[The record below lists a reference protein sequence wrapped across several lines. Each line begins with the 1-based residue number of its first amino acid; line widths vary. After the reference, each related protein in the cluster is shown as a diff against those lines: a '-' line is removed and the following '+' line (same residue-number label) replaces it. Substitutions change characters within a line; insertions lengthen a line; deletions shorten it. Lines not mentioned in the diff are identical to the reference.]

1 MYVLHRT
8 FGLIWQKV
16 IYISIPLVARVKRRA
31 ASIHLPSEKAHSR
44 KPALIHPHT
53 YKVPERRQAGLISE
67 LPRRVLLGNSSL
79 RWGCSR
85 IGFFFLLVVLVAQ
98 AASGQGDHHQRHRSK
113 AGQNYQ
119 KAVLVD
125 DGSGKERSHGQ
136 GCNVKRPVNQDGD
149 KEAAFRVVEDPR
161 IDDA

>member
-31 ASIHLPSEKAHSR
+31 ASIHRTSERAHSR

-67 LPRRVLLGNSSL
+67 LPRRVLLGTWSSGIRGSRKPGCL
-79 RWGCSR
+79 RPHTYTARG
-85 IGFFFLLVVLVAQ
+85 GL
-98 AASGQGDHHQRHRSK
+98 
-113 AGQNYQ
+113 
-119 KAVLVD
+119 
-125 DGSGKERSHGQ
+125 
-136 GCNVKRPVNQDGD
+136 
-149 KEAAFRVVEDPR
+149 
-161 IDDA
+161 